1 MRRWLAL
8 VLVFMFALA
17 APGANP
23 QAGEGQT
30 APEFTLRDIDN
41 KPVSLKD
48 MAGKVTLISFW
59 ATWCAPCQVEM
70 PHLQKLYDAYKDQ
83 GFVLLM
89 ISADDARSVSRVKPL
104 IKSKG
109 YSFPVLLD
117 TDTKVV
123 SQYNPNKT
131 LPYSELIGPD
141 LKVLWQHQGYT
152 AGDEVET
159 ERRVKLAIEAL
170 AAAKTVAPVSYTH
183 LTLPTSD
190 LV

>member
-1 MRRWLAL
+1 
-8 VLVFMFALA
+8 
-17 APGANP
+17 
-23 QAGEGQT
+23 
-30 APEFTLRDIDN
+30 
-41 KPVSLKD
+41 
-48 MAGKVTLISFW
+48 
-59 ATWCAPCQVEM
+59 M
-70 PHLQKLYDAYKDQ
+70 PHLQKLYDTYKDK
-83 GFVLLM
+83 GFMLLM

-159 ERRVKLAIEAL
+159 ERRVKAALDAL
-170 AAAKTVAPVSYTH
+170 AAATPSATTATPPVAPTA
-183 LTLPTSD
+183 TP
-190 LV
+190 